1 MWQLW
6 LVLFSLTLAPSACKQ
21 GERPAQTSQVEAHS
35 HGTPKDWQF
44 TWPAGNAAEGRKL
57 FVEAECHK
65 CHEIKGETFPAVV
78 KDKSD

>member
-6 LVLFSLTLAPSACKQ
+6 LILVFLTLVPSACKQ

-57 FVEAECHK
+57 FVEA
-65 CHEIKGETFPAVV
+65 
-78 KDKSD
+78 

>member
-1 MWQLW
+1 MAT
-6 LVLFSLTLAPSACKQ
+6 LVDFGFSNLGCKE

-35 HGTPKDWQF
+35 HGTPKDWKF

-65 CHEIKGETFPAVV
+65 CH
-78 KDKSD
+78 